1 MSHNPNPFDFVT
13 FASASPNLKSTKEW
27 LSLDSLKTGYL
38 ELQVQALTPV
48 HIVGT
53 QEAKNTG
60 HGQRQSREEGK
71 PNFKI
76 LNSHFYRRHDQ
87 AFIPASSLRGLLR
100 AFIETACN
108 GWASQMTP
116 FYLTEKSRHQIG
128 FREISAPK
136 DQFIDEQREKIDFN
150 LDASLPKEHEPRV
163 VKDVTTEKIDLAS
176 FLFGYVSPEKKE
188 KSEEAQEAS
197 NSSWRGRII
206 IEDARIPADHLSGKT
221 GPYRMPDVE
230 DSAFMGGPHPSAS
243 SWWYQKPYGIQLRPV
258 KHFKVCD
265 FIGAGFRG
273 RKFYYHQDPQS
284 CVAWYL
290 NDQNW
295 KSRPDHRVY
304 NFPIECLEVGKT
316 TESFRLYFENVPA
329 VLLKL
334 LLLALQPGNRL
345 RHKLGY
351 GKAYGYGS
359 INFIVKSG
367 VVRNEQTAGATVSPV
382 QETLNE
388 IHNALWD
395 EGKLNKIGIGQ
406 FLERESLKKLAP
418 ILWYQEPLSQMFT
431 YPPFDAGGFLPIAR
445 EADLKAAL
453 PPTLAG
459 KLSSTVRKVIDA
471 EARAVAQNLAKQGRR
486 AALHF
491 EVYQES
497 AEGYSQIQARKLEQA
512 V

>member
-1 MSHNPNPFDFVT
+1 MSHHPNPFDFVP
-13 FASASPNLKSTKEW
+13 FASTGPILKSANDW
-27 LSLDSLKTGYL
+27 LAFENLQTGYL
-38 ELQVQALTPV
+38 ELQIQALTPV

-71 PNFKI
+71 QNYKI
-76 LNSHFYRRHDQ
+76 LNSHFFRRHGQ
-87 AFIPASSLRGLLR
+87 AFIPASSIRGLLR
-100 AFIETACN
+100 AFIEAACN

-116 FYLTEKSRHQIG
+116 FYKKEKSKHAIG
-128 FREISAPK
+128 FGVTEAPPEDDYFQTK
-136 DQFIDEQREKIDFN
+136 KES
-150 LDASLPKEHEPRV
+150 LSLPLALPPLFKSEPTP
-163 VKDVTTEKIDLAS
+163 DGKIDLAS
-176 FLFGYVSPEKKE
+176 FLFGCVSPEKE
-188 KSEEAQEAS
+188 TQNDEAGGQG
-197 NSSWRGRII
+197 WRGHVV
-206 IEDARIPADHLSGKT
+206 IEDARVPVDTLSGKT

-230 DSAFMGGPHPSAS
+230 DSAFMGGPHPSVS
-243 SWWYQKPYGIQLRPV
+243 SWWYQKPYGIRLRPV
-258 KHFKVCD
+258 KHFNVCD

-273 RKFYYHQDPQS
+273 RKFYFHQDPQR
-284 CVAWYL
+284 CVDWYIKSG
-290 NDQNW
+290 DW
-295 KSRPDHRVY
+295 KGRRDHPVY
-304 NFPIECLEVGKT
+304 TFPVECLEVGKT
-316 TESFRLYFENVPA
+316 TESFRLYFENVPEA
-329 VLLKL
+329 MLKL
-334 LLLALQPGNRL
+334 LLLVLHPGNRL

-359 INFIVKSG
+359 LNFIMKSG
-367 VVRNEQTAGATVSPV
+367 MIRNQQTAGTSVFPV

-388 IHNALWD
+388 IHSALWD
-395 EGKLNKIGIGQ
+395 ESKLNKVGIGQ
-406 FLERESLKKLAP
+406 FLERDSLKKLVQ

-453 PPTLAG
+453 PPTLVG
-459 KLSSTVRKVIDA
+459 KLSSTVRKVTEP

-497 AEGYSQIQARKLEQA
+497 AEGYSQIQARKLEQT

>member
-1 MSHNPNPFDFVT
+1 MSHYPNPFDFVP
-13 FASASPNLKSTKEW
+13 FASTGPVLRSAKEW
-27 LSLDSLKTGYL
+27 LAHENLKTGYL
-38 ELQVQALTPV
+38 ELQIQALTPL

-60 HGQRQSREEGK
+60 YGQRQSREEDK
-71 PNFKI
+71 QNCKI
-76 LNSHFYRRHDQ
+76 LNSHFYRRHGQ
-87 AFIPASSLRGLLR
+87 AFIPASSIRGLLR
-100 AFIETACN
+100 AFIEAACN

-116 FYLTEKSRHQIG
+116 FYEKEKNKHAIG
-128 FREISAPK
+128 FGVT
-136 DQFIDEQREKIDFN
+136 DEPPDDHTKI
-150 LDASLPKEHEPRV
+150 ALPLALQSKFKPEPTP
-163 VKDVTTEKIDLAS
+163 DGKIDLAS
-176 FLFGYVSPEKKE
+176 FLFGCVSPEKE
-188 KSEEAQEAS
+188 KQNDEGGQG
-197 NSSWRGRII
+197 WRGRIV
-206 IEDARIPADHLSGKT
+206 IEDACVLGENLSGIT
-221 GPYRMPDVE
+221 GLYRMPDVE

-243 SWWYQKPYGIQLRPV
+243 SWWYQKPYGIRLRPV
-258 KHFKVCD
+258 KHFNVCD

-273 RKFYYHQDPQS
+273 RKFYYHQDPKR
-284 CVAWYL
+284 CVDWYAKSGAW
-290 NDQNW
+290 
-295 KSRPDHRVY
+295 KGRRDHPVY
-304 NFPIECLEVGKT
+304 TFPVECLEVGKT
-316 TESFRLYFENVPA
+316 TESFRLYFENIPE

-359 INFIVKSG
+359 LNFIVKSG
-367 VVRNEQTAGATVSPV
+367 MIRNQQMSGTTVFPA
-382 QETLNE
+382 QEALNE
-388 IHNALWD
+388 IHNASWD

-406 FLERESLKKLAP
+406 FLERESLKKLAQ

-453 PPTLAG
+453 PPALAG
-459 KLSSTVRKVIDA
+459 KLSSTVRKVTEP
-471 EARAVAQNLAKQGRR
+471 EARAIAQNLAKQGRR

-497 AEGYSQIQARKLEQA
+497 AEGYKQIQERKLEQA